1 MNDVFSRSFREYLQ
15 DGKRQIHADDI
26 EAGTGGEGNE
36 TTIDLDKFFEDV
48 EKVEEDM
55 KEVDRLYKK
64 LQDFNE
70 ESKRVHK
77 AQTMKEVR
85 ARMDADVGEVL
96 KMVRVIKGKLEA
108 LDRANVAHRSIPE
121 CGPRSSVDRTR
132 TSVVC
137 GLGKKLKV
145 MMDEFQALRTKIS
158 SEYMETIEKRYFII
172 TGEKADEELI
182 ENLISTGKSET
193 FLQKAIQEPV
203 QGLILDTI
211 SEFKERHD
219 AAKDIEKNLIELHQ
233 LFLDMEVLV
242 EAQGQQLNDIE
253 SHLAHASSYVR
264 HATDRIQVA
273 KEDQKSSRKCTCIA
287 ILLGACVLVL
297 ILVPVLSAVLVHVL

>member
-1 MNDVFSRSFREYLQ
+1 MNDVFSPSFREYLQ
-15 DGKRQIHADDI
+15 DDKRQIHANDI

-55 KEVDRLYKK
+55 KDVDRLYKK
-64 LQDFNE
+64 LQGLNE
-70 ESKRVHK
+70 ESKRVHN

-121 CGPRSSVDRTR
+121 CGPRSSVNRTR

-145 MMDEFQALRTKIS
+145 IMNEFQALRTKIS
-158 SEYMETIEKRYFII
+158 SEYMETIEKRYSYQNRNFIFI
-172 TGEKADEELI
+172 R
-182 ENLISTGKSET
+182 STSLKFSLFQNI
-193 FLQKAIQEPV
+193 FLQSYDKI
-203 QGLILDTI
+203 
-211 SEFKERHD
+211 
-219 AAKDIEKNLIELHQ
+219 
-233 LFLDMEVLV
+233 VLK
-242 EAQGQQLNDIE
+242 QLNPGVGGSDTCHPMSKKNRE
-253 SHLAHASSYVR
+253 KKCKSA
-264 HATDRIQVA
+264 
-273 KEDQKSSRKCTCIA
+273 QKHSLNCEKLFSFSVQFNRKF
-287 ILLGACVLVL
+287 VLFQKFL
-297 ILVPVLSAVLVHVL
+297 WNLV